1 MIFFSLLYYFIQ
13 YFSGHPFEFN
23 TRLHLKKLKTNHY
36 HYGMKKND
44 SKESLDQY
52 FLLTSSNELS
62 LNQKKSNDKREGYD
76 ERYSI
81 YNSSLTLNNP
91 NVSYK
96 IKLEEYKS
104 LLRIKLFFLKQKFRI
119 H

>member
-1 MIFFSLLYYFIQ
+1 
-13 YFSGHPFEFN
+13 
-23 TRLHLKKLKTNHY
+23 
-36 HYGMKKND
+36 
-44 SKESLDQY
+44 LDQY

-104 LLRIKLFFLKQKFRI
+104 LLRIKLFFLKQRFLSYLESPTVSTLTKTTLIEKYHKKNDLF
-119 H
+119 HQKLKNGGLFKDYEDFEL